1 MLNIMLTIQ
10 HRFNPL
16 HVHCR
21 LVERGL
27 NKTSSLSICG
37 YYEIFIYSWLAWIT
51 RVGVRICR
59 LLQGKII
66 MKMLVVLLFA
76 VILVF
81 GVAGIA
87 KAIPTDFIDIWY
99 RTAKEPV
106 MLFLFGFALV
116 GLSGLIRKFTK

>member
-1 MLNIMLTIQ
+1 MLNMMLNIQ

-27 NKTSSLSICG
+27 NKRSSLSICG
-37 YYEIFIYSWLAWIT
+37 YYEIFIYNWLARVT
-51 RVGVRICR
+51 RVGVQICR
-59 LLQGKII
+59 LMKGRII

-76 VILVF
+76 VVLVL

-99 RTAKEPV
+99 RTAREPV
-106 MLFLFGFALV
+106 MLFLFGFGLV